1 MHVPNRKAYG
11 AQVLADEESLSLRL
25 PIPKQ
30 LFALPGG
37 VRISAG
43 FVWKAGA
50 DKGRFRWE
58 KEQSDTAPTQQ
69 PALSRLSLPPIWVP
83 KRLAFA
89 QAHKKGFPASTCMS
103 LTFCAWAF
111 ARFFSLG
118 EHDPSQSHLRNCQRA
133 PIGMRQKGFPL
144 FAGATPAA
152 TPSQGGMKPADR
164 SLGSAPRWACFQREK
179 VSRGFPSAEIPAE
192 AQK

>member
-1 MHVPNRKAYG
+1 MQHALQREKAAVG
-11 AQVLADEESLSLRL
+11 AWGAAHRILGPAAGAAAEPEPVAPLS
-25 PIPKQ
+25 IPKQ
-30 LFALPGG
+30 LFALPGD

-43 FVWKAGA
+43 FAWKAGA
-50 DKGRFRWE
+50 DKGLFRGE
-58 KEQSDTAPTQQ
+58 EEQSDTAPTQQ

-83 KRLAFA
+83 KRLALA

-118 EHDPSQSHLRNCQRA
+118 EHDPSQSHLRYCQRA

-144 FAGATPAA
+144 FAGATLTA
-152 TPSQGGMKPADR
+152 TPSQGGRGDPRD
-164 SLGSAPRWACFQREK
+164 APGPWT
-179 VSRGFPSAEIPAE
+179 
-192 AQK
+192 